1 MTPLRDRLRKGGR
14 VFSSPCAGSSYMEC
28 SISLATTTRE
38 VRKKKRCSGE
48 WRSLSLISLKDAKI
62 LISLARRVIASVLEG
77 QATPKFSQSGEALS
91 QKAGVFVTL
100 RSYPD
105 KQLRGCV
112 GLPTPDLPLWE
123 AVIHS
128 ALSSAFRDPRFSPIK
143 REELDRITIE
153 LSVLTPPKEVP
164 KESLPDSIK
173 VGRDGLIIELAGR
186 KGLLLPQVA
195 VEYGWSP
202 EEFLSRTCEKAGLDR
217 DCWRWKD
224 TKVFT
229 FQAEVFE
236 EKEPCG
242 EVLKS

>member
-1 MTPLRDRLRKGGR
+1 
-14 VFSSPCAGSSYMEC
+14 ME
-28 SISLATTTRE
+28 
-38 VRKKKRCSGE
+38 
-48 WRSLSLISLKDAKI
+48 DAKA
-62 LISLARRVIASVLEG
+62 LIALARRAISSALEG
-77 QATPKFSQSGEALS
+77 KSLPESPPGGGILL
-91 QKAGVFVTL
+91 QKAGVFVTI
-100 RSYPD
+100 RSHPD

-112 GLPTPDLPLWE
+112 GLPAPALPLWE

-128 ALSSAFRDPRFSPIK
+128 ALSSAFRDPRFSPIT
-143 REELDRITIE
+143 RDELDRITIE

-164 KESLPDSIK
+164 KGSLPEAIK
-173 VGRDGLIIELAGR
+173 VGRDGLIVERAGR

-195 VEYGWSP
+195 VEYGWSS
-202 EEFLSRTCEKAGLDR
+202 EEFLRRTCEKAGLDR

-242 EVLKS
+242 EVLRS